1 MSSATLL
8 HTNGSKPHVDMDAW
22 LQTSTRKFFSSV
34 NWDDNPPEI
43 QEIKQKVADTPT
55 PESVEALNQDV
66 TVGQFFAAVNWD
78 DEAAVAPP
86 ASDDF
91 LAELLEEP
99 ANSFTLEDFSDL
111 F

>member
-8 HTNGSKPHVDMDAW
+8 HTNGSKPHISMDAW

-43 QEIKQKVADTPT
+43 QEIKQKVAENPT
-55 PESVEALNQDV
+55 AEDLSRDL

-78 DEAAVAPP
+78 DDAAVAPP
-86 ASDDF
+86 AADNF

-99 ANSFTLEDFSDL
+99 ANNFTLDDFSDL